1 MLGLEHI
8 PDEPTVLVGN
18 HDGGY
23 IPVDGIC
30 LAKAWQ
36 ERFDF
41 KRPIVWLMHDFPFR
55 LSAKLT
61 NYLSRCGCRPASKEN
76 LHQAIDQG
84 HSLFVYPGGS
94 REAFRTYLHRRDINL
109 GHRTGFIK
117 EALTRRGPIA
127 PVVSVGAHETL
138 FVIARG
144 SWLAQRIPLAKKFR
158 ADVAP
163 LWLGL
168 PWGIGFGPMPH
179 IPLPSKIKVEVLEPI
194 RLWKVLGEAADAGDP
209 RVLQA
214 GLDLVRSRMQQAA
227 DRLYAER
234 KWPIIG

>member
-1 MLGLEHI
+1 M
-8 PDEPTVLVGN
+8 
-18 HDGGY
+18 
-23 IPVDGIC
+23 
-30 LAKAWQ
+30 
-36 ERFDF
+36 
-41 KRPIVWLMHDFPFR
+41 
-55 LSAKLT
+55 
-61 NYLSRCGCRPASKEN
+61 
-76 LHQAIDQG
+76 
-84 HSLFVYPGGS
+84 
-94 REAFRTYLHRRDINL
+94 
-109 GHRTGFIK
+109 
-117 EALTRRGPIA
+117 IA